1 MPAPR
6 KYEYETEE
14 ERMLI
19 RKNIDKQNHFIKY
32 WEKHYKLKINI
43 DDIEMIKQYKTHIKG
58 ILPILDFVKRLQ
70 LIE

>member
-19 RKNIDKQNHFIKY
+19 RKNIDKQKHFVQY
-32 WEKHYKLKINI
+32 WKKHYKLNINI

-58 ILPILDFVKRLQ
+58 ILPILEFVKRLQ

>member
-6 KYEYETEE
+6 KYEYETVEE
-14 ERMLI
+14 CKRI
-19 RKNIDKQNHFIKY
+19 RKNIDKQHHFIKY

-43 DDIEMIKQYKTHIKG
+43 DDIEMIKKYKTHIKG

>member
-32 WEKHYKLKINI
+32 WKKHYKLNINI

-58 ILPILDFVKRLQ
+58 ILPILEFVKRLQ